1 MSAGSSKLDGSAG
14 CSNTQ
19 ADPNPSSITPREA
32 DMKSSEAIF
41 PEIAVETEIAAMAVL
56 VDAFGTLDAAARH
69 RVLKWANERW
79 GVVPQ

>member
-1 MSAGSSKLDGSAG
+1 
-14 CSNTQ
+14 
-19 ADPNPSSITPREA
+19 
-32 DMKSSEAIF
+32 MKSSEAIF

-79 GVVPQ
+79 RVVPQ

>member
-1 MSAGSSKLDGSAG
+1 
-14 CSNTQ
+14 
-19 ADPNPSSITPREA
+19 
-32 DMKSSEAIF
+32 MKSSEAIF
-41 PEIAVETEIAAMAVL
+41 PEIAVETEITAMAVL